1 MVKEKVTQMTVK
13 KKLSPGKA
21 FYKHLMNGVSNMLPL
36 VISGGIL
43 MAIVFLFG
51 ANSFDPKAQSTM
63 RLQSSFGTLVVKVH
77 SR

>member
-1 MVKEKVTQMTVK
+1 
-13 KKLSPGKA
+13 
-21 FYKHLMNGVSNMLPL
+21 MNGVSNMLPL

-63 RLQSSFGTLVVKVH
+63 RLQSSFGTLVKVH

>member
-1 MVKEKVTQMTVK
+1 
-13 KKLSPGKA
+13 
-21 FYKHLMNGVSNMLPL
+21 MNGVSNMLPL

-51 ANSFDPKAQSTM
+51 VSSFKPKSSSTM
-63 RLQSSFGTLVVKVH
+63 RLQSSYGTLVVKVH